1 MGYTLDKTLEK
12 IVYSITQ
19 ALEVDLEI
27 TKEELDLDS
36 ENYVGFVKGDLI
48 NTRLK
53 KYFSESDCFVHSFK
67 RGGWEGRM
75 IIDIKERTICSITST
90 KNLSIIPKVKERK
103 IPHYMQSCLSIIN
116 EHREAPKQ
124 TSFIEVESKFADD
137 FYMDDC
143 NQIFQGLDI
152 NLNEFTYYVVTYDH
166 KFNKV
171 LDPKVHLLSYDFQAI
186 EIKSLN
192 EYIKPDFAALT
203 ENFTL
208 DNDKNEKTGEE
219 KSKNLI
225 TLKDGIKPKL
235 RKREKENKA

>member
-1 MGYTLDKTLEK
+1 MDKTLEK
-12 IVYSITQ
+12 MVYSIIQ

-27 TKEELDLDS
+27 KRKELDLDS
-36 ENYVGFVKGDLI
+36 ENYLGFIKSDLI

-53 KYFSESDCFVHSFK
+53 EYFSESDCFIHSFK

-75 IIDIKERTICSITST
+75 IIDMKERIIYSITST

-103 IPHYMQSCLSIIN
+103 IPHYMQSCVSVIN
-116 EHREAPKQ
+116 GNIEAPKQ
-124 TSFIEVESKFADD
+124 TTFIEVGSKFSEDL
-137 FYMDDC
+137 YIDDC
-143 NQIFQGLDI
+143 NNIFRDLDI
-152 NLNEFTYYVVTYDH
+152 NLDEFTYNVVTYVH
-166 KFNKV
+166 KHNKV
-171 LDPKVHLLSYDFQAI
+171 LDPEIHLLSDNFQLI
-186 EIKSLN
+186 ETKSLN

-208 DNDKNEKTGEE
+208 ENNTNEKTGEE

-225 TLKDGIKPKL
+225 TLKEGIKPKL